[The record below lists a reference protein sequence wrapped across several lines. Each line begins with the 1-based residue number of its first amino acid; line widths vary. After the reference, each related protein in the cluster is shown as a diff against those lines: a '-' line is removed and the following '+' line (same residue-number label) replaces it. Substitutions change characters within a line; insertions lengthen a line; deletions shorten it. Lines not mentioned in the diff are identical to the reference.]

1 MSHTSGEAHD
11 PPLCSSPSGGL
22 GTGTGGSELGTQT
35 LWHFKEGYGSHCR
48 CPGGTVVQSGGH
60 LTGSTSPATPIR
72 VWSTVQ
78 HRNCSPLDFILRTM
92 EKGRLISLPPAGGHR
107 ALVWQLAG
115 EEESSCSSQVPPLM
129 PQQTRPSPTGH
140 QSAECMV
147 GFCQSSLC
155 FYVFL
160 PLPVPR
166 PCGRIINSH
175 GREGE

>member
-1 MSHTSGEAHD
+1 MFFSQWGPGHGYRGLRVRHANTVAFQGRLWR
-11 PPLCSSPSGGL
+11 PLSLSWWHR
-22 GTGTGGSELGTQT
+22 GT
-35 LWHFKEGYGSHCR
+35 
-48 CPGGTVVQSGGH
+48 GGH

-140 QSAECMV
+140 RSAECMV

-155 FYVFL
+155 FHVFL